1 MAGHKDA
8 PLMSLNDKL
17 DTTDAYAFVNSN
29 GADRLGAGTGFRFGI
44 DDTDGDDGVPEDISL
59 FDLNTLFVSTS
70 VRSGVEASSTTHGTE
85 APSPLDLDHEAEPDI
100 ANDDI
105 LL

>member
-59 FDLNTLFVSTS
+59 FDLNTLFVLTS
-70 VRSGVEASSTTHGTE
+70 GRPEVQATPTTHGTE
-85 APSPLDLDHEAEPDI
+85 ATSTAELDHEAEPDI
-100 ANDDI
+100 ASD
-105 LL
+105 LAFL